1 MGNYGLEQRIMNYRV
16 TWEIDIE
23 ADSAHEAA
31 ETALEIQ
38 RRPDST
44 ATVFT
49 VLDET
54 DESVVIDLDHDSC
67 VADHDHSAPGGDQ

>member
-1 MGNYGLEQRIMNYRV
+1 MNYRL

-23 ADSAHEAA
+23 ADSVQEAA

-49 VLDET
+49 VRDGT
-54 DESVVIDLDHDSC
+54 DESVVVDLDHDSD
-67 VADHDHSAPGGDQ
+67 APDHDHSALGDQGAFA

>member
-1 MGNYGLEQRIMNYRV
+1 MNYRV

-38 RRPDST
+38 RQPDST

-49 VLDET
+49 IVRDGT
-54 DESVVIDLDHDSC
+54 DDYLVIDLDGNSD
-67 VADHDHSAPGGDQ
+67 APDHDRSLPGGDQ